1 MYQYQA
7 SHGTIGWEP
16 EHTSHAVTA
25 MQEEVDELFSEGD
38 NPVEVDQDTRQAVL
52 NRYAELV
59 ENDPDI
65 DTGGTE

>member
-1 MYQYQA
+1 MYY
-7 SHGTIGWEP
+7 HNENTHRVDWNP

-25 MQEEVDELFSEGD
+25 MQEEVDELYAEGD
-38 NPVEVDQDTRQAVL
+38 DPIEVNQETRRAVL